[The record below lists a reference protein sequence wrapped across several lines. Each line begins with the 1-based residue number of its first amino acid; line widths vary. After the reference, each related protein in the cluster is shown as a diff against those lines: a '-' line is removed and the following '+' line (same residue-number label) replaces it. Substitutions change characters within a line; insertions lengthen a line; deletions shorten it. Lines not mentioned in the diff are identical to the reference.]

1 MEIVLETAAS
11 FGKLRI
17 KEINFMLNKI
27 SYESIGLDVCRR
39 LMRKEVIPMTSLK
52 SMVIYDLMKYNQE
65 VI

>member
-1 MEIVLETAAS
+1 
-11 FGKLRI
+11 
-17 KEINFMLNKI
+17 MLNKI